1 MTAKKPAPGD
11 HIRSISP
18 KLADLTRDVL
28 FGDVWERPELS
39 KRDRSLATVTA
50 LIALNRLEQLPGH
63 MTRALANGVTE
74 AEILELITHM
84 AFYAGWP
91 NSMSALTVAKTVF
104 EKSTPK
110 P

>member
-1 MTAKKPAPGD
+1 MTTKKPAAGD
-11 HIRSISP
+11 HIRDISP

-39 KRDRSLATVTA
+39 KRDRSVVTVTT

-63 MTRALANGVTE
+63 MTRALDNGVTRE
-74 AEILELITHM
+74 EIIEIITHL
-84 AFYAGWP
+84 AFYSGWP
-91 NSMSALTVAKTVF
+91 NSMSALTVAKSVF
-104 EKSTPK
+104 EKHSGK